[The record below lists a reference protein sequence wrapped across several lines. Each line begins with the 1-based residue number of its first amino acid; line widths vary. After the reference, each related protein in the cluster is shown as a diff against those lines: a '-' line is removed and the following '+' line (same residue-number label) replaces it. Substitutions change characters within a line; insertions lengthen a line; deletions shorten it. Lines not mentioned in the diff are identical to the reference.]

1 MMTYNGLAVP
11 ELWLELML
19 VMVLTMLLFL
29 DHGPQVSSILRKPVM
44 LVFLE
49 YGSLELIEVHN
60 SYCVAGGLKISRLS
74 KFSFKF
80 L

>member
-19 VMVLTMLLFL
+19 VMALTMLLFL
-29 DHGPQVSSILRKPVM
+29 DHGPQVSSISRKLVM

-49 YGSLELIEVHN
+49 YGSLELTEVHN
-60 SYCVAGGLKISRLS
+60 SYYIRSWRVENFEVEQI
-74 KFSFKF
+74 F